1 VAGIYRGIGRPAE
14 VAGDGFT
21 APYEARRRLDKPDTV
36 RGQI

>member
-1 VAGIYRGIGRPAE
+1 MAGIYRGIGLAE